1 MRMGHG
7 SHTSTI
13 RMRRARSADL
23 NEIADL
29 WSDCGLV
36 PSARGFRNEMGR
48 MLIKSPEL
56 FLVASETATGGQ
68 LICALLGSYDG
79 RTATVS
85 RLVTHPDH
93 RRRGVASS
101 LVAEFTGALAAQGA
115 IEPLVLVLDSN
126 PAADRFRAAIDYDH
140 TQDIR
145 AYRHSAARAAER
157 RATDGDGYHA

>member
-36 PSARGFRNEMGR
+36 PSERGFRNEMGR

-56 FLVASETATGGQ
+56 FLVASETA
-68 LICALLGSYDG
+68 
-79 RTATVS
+79 
-85 RLVTHPDH
+85 
-93 RRRGVASS
+93 
-101 LVAEFTGALAAQGA
+101 
-115 IEPLVLVLDSN
+115 
-126 PAADRFRAAIDYDH
+126 IDYDH
-140 TQDIR
+140 AQDIR

-157 RATDGDGYHA
+157 RAADGDGYQA